1 MSLKT
6 PMVTSFQVSANIAQS
21 QVVTVDE
28 DFKNI
33 LPMGRYF
40 YYQLQP
46 TNKEDGFLDALT
58 IQLES
63 LIGDAELVVSTSKL
77 FPRLDDAAT
86 EGTLISRQGDR
97 WDSITLVK
105 QENFTLNRPIYIGV
119 YASSLAVYTLKFDPV
134 YSLQYQIKLERAQ
147 PLVESTAVS
156 VTY

>member
-1 MSLKT
+1 
-6 PMVTSFQVSANIAQS
+6 MVTSFQVSANIAQS

>member
-1 MSLKT
+1 
-6 PMVTSFQVSANIAQS
+6 MVTSFQVSANIAQS

-46 TNKEDGFLDALT
+46 TSKGDGFLDALT

-86 EGTLISRQGDR
+86 EGTLISREGDR

-119 YASSLAVYTLKFDPV
+119 YA
-134 YSLQYQIKLERAQ
+134 
-147 PLVESTAVS
+147 
-156 VTY
+156 

>member
-1 MSLKT
+1 
-6 PMVTSFQVSANIAQS
+6 MVTSFQVSANIAQS

-46 TNKEDGFLDALT
+46 TNKGDGFLDALT

-77 FPRLDDAAT
+77 FPRVDDAAT

-105 QENFTLNRPIYIGV
+105 QENFTLNTPIYIGV

-134 YSLQYQIKLERAQ
+134 YSLQY
-147 PLVESTAVS
+147 
-156 VTY
+156 

>member
-1 MSLKT
+1 
-6 PMVTSFQVSANIAQS
+6 MVTSFQVSANIAQS

-46 TNKEDGFLDALT
+46 NSKGDGFLDALT

-86 EGTLISRQGDR
+86 EGTLISREGDR

-134 YSLQYQIKLERAQ
+134 YSLQYQIKLERA
-147 PLVESTAVS
+147 
-156 VTY
+156 